1 MLVVQSREQ
10 IITLKY
16 LVKRTDY
23 NAKILDIEAKSFSS
37 SDYNQ
42 FKGEIRDANI
52 KEKGLVGKFDISWFK
67 NKSNLDKKITI
78 LAIKVELE
86 AEEDKITRLKV
97 FAFRCFRGKSHFE
110 DDETQNYLALQP
122 VYNYFKAIAN
132 GNKVTAQKPM
142 ELSGESIKH
151 P

>member
-67 NKSNLDKKITI
+67 NKSNLDKKITT

-132 GNKVTAQKPM
+132 GNKVAAQKPI

>member
-67 NKSNLDKKITI
+67 NKSNLDKKITT

-86 AEEDKITRLKV
+86 AQEDKITSLKV

>member
-67 NKSNLDKKITI
+67 NKFNLDKKITT

-132 GNKVTAQKPM
+132 GNKVTSQKPM

>member
-23 NAKILDIEAKSFSS
+23 NAKILDIEAKYFSS

-42 FKGEIRDANI
+42 FKGEILDANI
-52 KEKGLVGKFDISWFK
+52 KEKGLFGKFDIYWFK
-67 NKSNLDKKITI
+67 NKSDFDKKIAT
-78 LAIKVELE
+78 LVMKVELE
-86 AEEDKITRLKV
+86 AEEDKITRLKAL
-97 FAFRCFRGKSHFE
+97 AFRCFRGKSHFE
-110 DDETQNYLALQP
+110 DDETQSYLALQP

-132 GNKVTAQKPM
+132 GNKVTAQKPI

>member
-67 NKSNLDKKITI
+67 NKSNLDKKITT

>member
-23 NAKILDIEAKSFSS
+23 NAKILDIEAKSFPS

-67 NKSNLDKKITI
+67 NKSDLDKKIAT
-78 LAIKVELE
+78 LAIKVKLE
-86 AEEDKITRLKV
+86 AEEDKTTRLKA
-97 FAFRCFRGKSHFE
+97 FAFRCLRGKTHFE
-110 DDETQNYLALQP
+110 HYLALQP

>member
-16 LVKRTDY
+16 LVRRTDY
-23 NAKILDIEAKSFSS
+23 NAKILDIEAKYFSS

-42 FKGEIRDANI
+42 FKSEILDANI

-67 NKSNLDKKITI
+67 NKSDLYKKIAT
-78 LAIKVELE
+78 LE
-86 AEEDKITRLKV
+86 AEEDKITRLKA

-132 GNKVTAQKPM
+132 GNKVTAQKPI

>member
-67 NKSNLDKKITI
+67 NKFNLDKKITT

>member
-1 MLVVQSREQ
+1 MLVVQSRER

-67 NKSNLDKKITI
+67 NKSNLDKKITT